1 MHFFV
6 LRHGE
11 ASYSAATDS
20 QRPLTER
27 GRAETLAI
35 LTAERAAL
43 AGVTSIYASPYLR
56 AQQTAAIAAE
66 LLSLPVITAPT
77 ITPEDSVQS
86 LAALAQSLAGE
97 TPLFVSHQPLVG
109 RFINWLVDL
118 PSGQQVMGTSAL
130 AALQA
135 DVIAAG
141 CGELLWLR
149 QP

>member
-1 MHFFV
+1 MHFFI

-27 GRAETLAI
+27 GRAETRAI
-35 LTAERAAL
+35 LMGARTAL

-66 LLSLPVITAPT
+66 LLALPIITAPT
-77 ITPEDSVQS
+77 ITPDDSIET
-86 LAALAQSLAGE
+86 LAELAQNLADE
-97 TPLFVSHQPLVG
+97 IPLFVSHQPLVG
-109 RFINWLVDL
+109 SFINWLADL
-118 PSGQQVMGTSAL
+118 SPGQHIMGTSAL

-135 DVIAAG
+135 DIIAAG
-141 CGELLWLR
+141 CGELLWLQ